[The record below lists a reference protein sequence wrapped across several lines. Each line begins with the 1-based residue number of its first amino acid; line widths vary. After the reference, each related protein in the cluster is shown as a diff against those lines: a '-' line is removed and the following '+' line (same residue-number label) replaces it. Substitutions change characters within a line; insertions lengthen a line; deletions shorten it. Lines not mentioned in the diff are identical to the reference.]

1 MNNFLVGLQF
11 LTRITLKKD
20 LNWSEQACGGSV
32 KFFPLIGAIL
42 GIIYLLAGYVLLF
55 ILPSFNL
62 QFSPHLLSFILL
74 ALNIFLT
81 GALHCD
87 GFTDT
92 MDGILS
98 GRKRERILEIMKD
111 SRVGA
116 HGATCL
122 ILILIGKYSMF
133 TDLMLNQNIY
143 STHDSSLNSL
153 IALFLMPIIA
163 RCCMS
168 SAVVN
173 FPYARKEGLGK
184 AFHEY
189 SSSKSMA
196 LASGFTCICALLLGT
211 VATIAFILTTIIMYL
226 FNRYINNLLGG
237 LTGDVYGATAEIG
250 EFVVLFIFVI
260 AKAFI

>member
-11 LTRITLKKD
+11 LTRITIRKNLD
-20 LNWSEQACGGSV
+20 WSEKACGGCV
-32 KFFPLIGAIL
+32 KFFPFIGAIL
-42 GIIYLLAGYVLLF
+42 GAIYAAAGYIIYFLLPQYNIHPSAFLTGF
-55 ILPSFNL
+55 IF
-62 QFSPHLLSFILL
+62 L

-116 HGATCL
+116 HGATSL
-122 ILILIGKYSMF
+122 ILLLIGKFAMF
-133 TDLMLNQNIY
+133 SDLNA
-143 STHDSSLNSL
+143 SLAL
-153 IALFLMPIIA
+153 TALFLMPIIP

-173 FPYARKEGLGK
+173 FPYARKEGMGK

-189 SSSKSMA
+189 SGSKDMMI
-196 LASGFTCICALLLGT
+196 ASFFTCLVSIFLGT
-211 VATIAFILTTIIMYL
+211 IAIIAYILTTLIMYC
-226 FNRYINNLLGG
+226 FNRYVSRLLGG
-237 LTGDVYGATAEIG
+237 LTGDVYGATTELG

-260 AKAFI
+260 AQAFVL

>member
-1 MNNFLVGLQF
+1 MNDFLLGLQF
-11 LTRITLKKD
+11 LTRITIKKNLD
-20 LNWSEQACGGSV
+20 WSEKACGGSV
-32 KFFPLIGAIL
+32 KFFPLIGVIL
-42 GIIYLLAGYVLLF
+42 GIIYVLVGYVVYYL
-55 ILPSFNL
+55 LPSFNI
-62 QFSPHLLSFILL
+62 HLSEHLIGFIFLIC
-74 ALNIFLT
+74 NIFLT

-122 ILILIGKYSMF
+122 ILILIGKYTMF
-133 TDLMLNQNIY
+133 TDLLVNQNTFD
-143 STHDSSLNSL
+143 THIQLFNAL
-153 IALFLMPIIA
+153 IALFLMPVIA

-168 SAVVN
+168 IAVVN

-189 SSSKSMA
+189 SSPKSMFMAFIFTLILSLA
-196 LASGFTCICALLLGT
+196 LGITAT
-211 VATIAFILTTIIMYL
+211 VTFILTTIIMYL
-226 FNRYINNLLGG
+226 FNRYVSNLLGG
-237 LTGDVYGATAEIG
+237 LTGDVYGATAELG
-250 EFVVLFIFVI
+250 ELVVLFIFVL
-260 AKAFI
+260 AQAFV

>member
-11 LTRITLKKD
+11 LTRITVKKNID
-20 LNWSEQACGGSV
+20 WSEKACGGSV
-32 KFFPLIGAIL
+32 KFFPFIGAVL
-42 GIIYLLAGYVLLF
+42 GIIYVIAGYVIYFLLPCYN
-55 ILPSFNL
+55 ISLSI
-62 QFSPHLLSFILL
+62 HLTGFILL

-116 HGATCL
+116 HGAATL
-122 ILILIGKYSMF
+122 MLLLIGKFAMF
-133 TDLMLNQNIY
+133 ADIEASFALT
-143 STHDSSLNSL
+143 
-153 IALFLMPIIA
+153 ALFLMPVIS

-168 SAVVN
+168 CAVVN
-173 FPYARKEGLGK
+173 FPYARKEGMGK

-189 SSSKSMA
+189 SSSKDMFA
-196 LASGFTCICALLLGT
+196 AVFFTCIVSILLGT
-211 VATIAFILTTIIMYL
+211 MAIIAYILTALIMYV
-226 FNRYINNLLGG
+226 FNRYVSRILGG
-237 LTGDVYGATAEIG
+237 LTGDVYGATTELG

-260 AKAFI
+260 AQTFVL

>member
-11 LTRITLKKD
+11 LTRITLKKNLD
-20 LNWSEQACGGSV
+20 WSEKACGGCV
-32 KFFPLIGAIL
+32 KFFPLIGVIL
-42 GIIYLLAGYVLLF
+42 GIIYVLVGYVVYYLLPNFNIYLSAHLIGF
-55 ILPSFNL
+55 IF
-62 QFSPHLLSFILL
+62 L
-74 ALNIFLT
+74 ACNIFLT

-133 TDLMLNQNIY
+133 TDLLVGQNIFD
-143 STHDSSLNSL
+143 THAPFFNAL
-153 IALFLMPIIA
+153 IALFLMPVIA

-168 SAVVN
+168 IAVVN

-189 SSSKSMA
+189 SSRNSMA
-196 LASGFTCICALLLGT
+196 FAFIFTLILSLLLGT
-211 VATIAFILTTIIMYL
+211 IAIVAFVLTTIVMYI
-226 FNRYINNLLGG
+226 FNRYISNLLGG
-237 LTGDVYGATAEIG
+237 LTGDVYGATAELG
-250 EFVVLFIFVI
+250 EFVVLFIFVL
-260 AKAFI
+260 AQAFV

>member
-11 LTRITLKKD
+11 LTRITVKKNLD
-20 LNWSEQACGGSV
+20 WSEKACGGSV
-32 KFFPLIGAIL
+32 KFFPFIGAIL
-42 GIIYLLAGYVLLF
+42 SIIYVIFGYVIYFLL
-55 ILPSFNL
+55 PQYNFNL
-62 QFSPHLLSFILL
+62 STLLIGFILL

-116 HGATCL
+116 HGATSL
-122 ILILIGKYSMF
+122 ILLLIGKFAMF
-133 TDLMLNQNIY
+133 SD
-143 STHDSSLNSL
+143 LNSTVAL
-153 IALFLMPIIA
+153 TALFFMPIIPRA
-163 RCCMS
+163 CMS
-168 SAVVN
+168 NAVVH

-184 AFHEY
+184 AFHQY
-189 SSSKSMA
+189 SSQKDMLIA
-196 LASGFTCICALLLGT
+196 GFFTCLLSLLLGK
-211 VATIAFILTTIIMYL
+211 IAIIAYVLTTLIMYS
-226 FNRYINNLLGG
+226 FNRYVSHLLGG
-237 LTGDVYGATAEIG
+237 LTGDVYGATTELG

-260 AKAFI
+260 AQTFIL

>member
-1 MNNFLVGLQF
+1 MNNFLLGLQF
-11 LTRITLKKD
+11 LTRITIKKNLD
-20 LNWSEQACGGSV
+20 WSEKACGGSV

-42 GIIYLLAGYVLLF
+42 GIIYVLVGYVIYYL
-55 ILPSFNL
+55 LPSFNIYL
-62 QFSPHLLSFILL
+62 SAHLIGFILL
-74 ALNIFLT
+74 FYNIFLT

-122 ILILIGKYSMF
+122 ILVLIGKYSMF
-133 TDLMLNQNIY
+133 TDLMVNQNIY
-143 STHDSSLNSL
+143 ITHTQFFNSL
-153 IALFLMPIIA
+153 FALFLMPIIA

-168 SAVVN
+168 IAVVL

-189 SSSKSMA
+189 SSKKSMA
-196 LASGFTCICALLLGT
+196 FALLFTFIISLLLGT
-211 VATIAFILTTIIMYL
+211 IGVIALIFTIIIMYL
-226 FNRYINNLLGG
+226 FNRYVANLIGG

-250 EFVVLFIFVI
+250 ELVVLFVFVL
-260 AKAFI
+260 AQSFI

>member
-11 LTRITLKKD
+11 LTRITFKRNLD
-20 LNWSEQACGGSV
+20 WSAQSCGGSV
-32 KFFPLIGAIL
+32 KFFPLIGAVL
-42 GIIYLLAGYVLLF
+42 GIIYVLVGYILYFL
-55 ILPSFNL
+55 LPSFNIYL
-62 QFSPHLLSFILL
+62 STHLTGFLL
-74 ALNIFLT
+74 LICNIFLT

-98 GRKRERILEIMKD
+98 GRNRERILEIMKD

-122 ILILIGKYSMF
+122 ILILIGKYTMF
-133 TDLMLNQNIY
+133 TDLMATQNISNF
-143 STHDSSLNSL
+143 STQSFNAL

-184 AFHEY
+184 AFHQY
-189 SSSKSMA
+189 SSKYSML
-196 LASGFTCICALLLGT
+196 LATGFTCLISLCLGT
-211 VATIAFILTTIIMYL
+211 IATLAFIITMLIMYA
-226 FNRYINNLLGG
+226 FNRYVNNLLGG

-250 EFVVLFIFVI
+250 ELVVLSVFVI
-260 AKAFI
+260 ASAFI